1 MDYKQ
6 IRFKADVLDEKQ
18 GIFEGYASVFGNLDS
33 GEDIVDPGA
42 FARTLEENFD
52 RIKILALHND
62 QLLPVGKPLEL
73 REDDKGLYIKA
84 RISDTSLGKDVKVLL
99 KDGVLNE
106 LSIGYDT
113 VKATYDD
120 DGNRHLVEVT
130 LWEVSVVTW
139 AMNGKATIDGYKSRR
154 NSLEL
159 LSGWLD
165 DVAGEQKEGRKI
177 SAARLKTLQEA
188 STALKN
194 AVKTI
199 DAIIKESA
207 QTPPKGKP
215 PGDHPEEKMI
225 ELIL

>member
-1 MDYKQ
+1 MEYKQ
-6 IRFKADVLDEKQ
+6 IRFKADVLDEEQ

-33 GEDIVDPGA
+33 GGDIVDPGA
-42 FARTLEENFD
+42 FTKTLAENFD

-62 QLLPVGKPLEL
+62 QWLPVGKPLEL
-73 REDDKGLYIKA
+73 KEDDKGLYIKA

-99 KDGVLNE
+99 KDGVLTE
-106 LSIGYDT
+106 LSIGYDV
-113 VKATYDD
+113 VKSTYDD
-120 DGNRHLVEVT
+120 DGNRHLVEIV

-139 AMNGKATIDGYKSRR
+139 AMNEKATIGGYKSRQD
-154 NSLEL
+154 SLTL

-165 DVAGEQKEGRKI
+165 SVAAEQKEGRKI
-177 SAARLKTLQEA
+177 SAKRLQTLQEA

-207 QTPPKGKP
+207 EPSPKSKPAGKK
-215 PGDHPEEKMI
+215 PEKKMVKI
-225 ELIL
+225 IL

>member
-1 MDYKQ
+1 MEYKQ
-6 IRFKADVLDEKQ
+6 IRFKADVLDEEQ

-33 GEDIVDPGA
+33 GGDIVDPGA

-62 QLLPVGKPLEL
+62 QLPPVGKPLEL

-139 AMNGKATIDGYKSRR
+139 AMNEKATIDGYKSRR

-165 DVAGEQKEGRKI
+165 NVAGEQKEGRKI

-215 PGDHPEEKMI
+215 PDDQLEEKMI

>member
-1 MDYKQ
+1 MEYKQ
-6 IRFKADVLDEKQ
+6 ICFKADVLDEEQ

-33 GEDIVDPGA
+33 GGDIVDPGA
-42 FARTLEENFD
+42 FTKTLKENFD

-84 RISDTSLGKDVKVLL
+84 KISDTSLGKDVKVLL

-113 VKATYDD
+113 VKANYDD

-139 AMNGKATIDGYKSRR
+139 AMNEKATIDGYKSRR
-154 NSLEL
+154 NSLEF

-177 SAARLKTLQEA
+177 SAACLKTLQEA

-199 DAIIKESA
+199 DTIIKESE
-207 QTPPKGKP
+207 QSPPKSKP
-215 PGDHPEEKMI
+215 VDRQSEEMMI

>member
-1 MDYKQ
+1 MEYKQ
-6 IRFKADVLDEKQ
+6 IRFKADVLDEEQ

-33 GEDIVDPGA
+33 GGDIVDPGA

-130 LWEVSVVTW
+130 LWEVSV
-139 AMNGKATIDGYKSRR
+139 SP
-154 NSLEL
+154 
-159 LSGWLD
+159 
-165 DVAGEQKEGRKI
+165 GR
-177 SAARLKTLQEA
+177 
-188 STALKN
+188 
-194 AVKTI
+194 
-199 DAIIKESA
+199 
-207 QTPPKGKP
+207 
-215 PGDHPEEKMI
+215 
-225 ELIL
+225 

>member
-1 MDYKQ
+1 MEYKQ
-6 IRFKADVLDEKQ
+6 IRFKADVLDEEQ

-33 GEDIVDPGA
+33 GGDIVDPGA
-42 FARTLEENFD
+42 FARTLKENFD

-120 DGNRHLVEVT
+120 DGNRHLVEVI

-139 AMNGKATIDGYKSRR
+139 AMNKKATIDGYKSRR

-177 SAARLKTLQEA
+177 SVARLKTLQEA

-207 QTPPKGKP
+207 QIPEKGKSP
-215 PGDHPEEKMI
+215 DDQPEEKMI